1 MAGSKRSLSPIA
13 RPLDDLTAITGIGV
27 ARQRWLHETM
37 GVSSY
42 ADLAAIDPVT
52 VEARLRE
59 EGKIIAPG
67 DIQTWIDQ
75 ATDLA
80 SLQTP
85 ANVIPD
91 SASGVWQPIASFVVE
106 YQRRGDLYRTRL
118 HQMETGQGKTFDGLV
133 VTPICE
139 WIEAQS
145 GFARQ
150 TPEDVSAS
158 PMPASTEPF
167 QFSSRLQQ
175 LLEKAGTPVTV
186 PSITAITVPPAN
198 VNSAQVRPTAE
209 PFSSRLQ
216 ELIERTRRT

>member
-1 MAGSKRSLSPIA
+1 MTASKQST
-13 RPLDDLTAITGIGV
+13 LDDLTAISGIGV
-27 ARQRWLHETM
+27 ARQRWLRETM
-37 GVSSY
+37 SVGTY
-42 ADLAAIDPVT
+42 ADLAASDPAT
-52 VEARLRE
+52 VEAKLRE

-75 ATDLA
+75 ARDL
-80 SLQTP
+80 SSMQTP
-85 ANVIPD
+85 TNIIPD
-91 SASGVWQPIASFVVE
+91 SSSGVWQPIASFVVE

-150 TPEDVSAS
+150 MPEDVSAP
-158 PMPASTEPF
+158 PMPTSTEPF

-175 LLEKAGTPVTV
+175 LLEKAGTPVTA
-186 PSITAITVPPAN
+186 PSITAITVPPAT
-198 VNSAQVRPTAE
+198 VDSPQVHPSAE

-216 ELIERTRRT
+216 ELIARSQRT

>member
-1 MAGSKRSLSPIA
+1 MAGSKRSQSPIA

-37 GVSSY
+37 GVSTY
-42 ADLAAIDPVT
+42 ADLATIDPAT

-75 ATDLA
+75 ARDLA

-118 HQMETGQGKTFDGLV
+118 HQMETGQGKTFYGLV

-175 LLEKAGTPVTV
+175 LLEKAGTPVAV
-186 PSITAITVPPAN
+186 PSITAITVPPAT
-198 VNSAQVRPTAE
+198 VKSAQVRPTAE

>member
-13 RPLDDLTAITGIGV
+13 RPLDDLTAISGIGV
-27 ARQRWLHETM
+27 ARQRWLRETM
-37 GVSSY
+37 GVSTY
-42 ADLAAIDPVT
+42 ADLAAIDPAT
-52 VEARLRE
+52 VEAKLRE

-75 ATDLA
+75 ARDLA

-91 SASGVWQPIASFVVE
+91 SSSGVWQPIASFVVE

-150 TPEDVSAS
+150 VPEDVSAP
-158 PMPASTEPF
+158 PMPTSAEPF

-186 PSITAITVPPAN
+186 ASLTAKSVQPAT
-198 VNSAQVRPTAE
+198 VNSAQVRPSSE

-216 ELIERTRRT
+216 ELIARTRRT